1 MYAKPDSTTMKSRVA
16 RAGDAMD
23 AALKSLSYPVD
34 GHDVSRNGAG
44 GQDPGQGLTGMRNDN
59 RPVDDGRPAAVER
72 APEPASATRVPDGIE
87 TGRPSRAEAEA
98 AVRTLLRWAGDDP
111 NREGLR
117 DTPARVTK
125 AFGQLFGGYEMD
137 AEALLARVFEEV
149 EGYSDIVLVRDI
161 PFYSHCEHH
170 MVPFM
175 GLAHIAYYPTRGVV
189 GLSKL
194 ARVVD
199 TFARRLQTQETMT
212 AQVADVI
219 ESILKPRG
227 VAVMV
232 EAEHLCMAMRGV
244 QKAGVSTITSQF
256 RGVFKDD
263 ASEQVRFLT
272 LVRGGTK

>member
-1 MYAKPDSTTMKSRVA
+1 MLEVR
-16 RAGDAMD
+16 
-23 AALKSLSYPVD
+23 
-34 GHDVSRNGAG
+34 H
-44 GQDPGQGLTGMRNDN
+44 
-59 RPVDDGRPAAVER
+59 E
-72 APEPASATRVPDGIE
+72 
-87 TGRPSRAEAEA
+87 EAEA

-111 NREGLR
+111 TREGLL

-125 AFGQLFGGYEMD
+125 AYEQLFGGYAVD
-137 AEALLARVFEEV
+137 AEKLLERVFEEV

-161 PFYSHCEHH
+161 PFHSHCEHH

-212 AQVADVI
+212 AQIADVI

-232 EAEHLCMAMRGV
+232 NVPFGRERL
-244 QKAGVSTITSQF
+244 F
-256 RGVFKDD
+256 N
-263 ASEQVRFLT
+263 
-272 LVRGGTK
+272 LVRGRELPPWAAEFDCQSWPQFFLKYVLSHEAVTCPVM